1 MQLHEF
7 PFQFLIKL
15 LNWIRFLD
23 VLIWKGRLF
32 QTFGPYTFKLFAPK
46 VTWFHLG
53 VSRFNLYC
61 SLTNLLFSLTL
72 KILFKNSGFSWIS
85 RRHLKATYLFHP
97 LRTHYFPQGHPGAP
111 RLPSPRRVHSCP
123 QGHLEVTLLPSPLR
137 AHSCPQGHLEATH
150 FSNHPYTY
158 LQGTRG
164 CHESFNYLIFLL
176 LFTVFVSC

>member
-1 MQLHEF
+1 MQTVQLHEF

-72 KILFKNSGFSWIS
+72 KILFINSGFSLFIVLIFQHTNFS
-85 RRHLKATYLFHP
+85 TYL
-97 LRTHYFPQGHPGAP
+97 
-111 RLPSPRRVHSCP
+111 HSF
-123 QGHLEVTLLPSPLR
+123 LLFLLFLINL
-137 AHSCPQGHLEATH
+137 HKIL
-150 FSNHPYTY
+150 SNH
-158 LQGTRG
+158 
-164 CHESFNYLIFLL
+164 CIKIEA
-176 LFTVFVSC
+176 LFFWRLSILFRDLAVENIQARRQ

>member
-1 MQLHEF
+1 MFWYE
-7 PFQFLIKL
+7 KEDYS
-15 LNWIRFLD
+15 R
-23 VLIWKGRLF
+23 
-32 QTFGPYTFKLFAPK
+32 PYTFKPFAPK

-111 RLPSPRRVHSCP
+111 RLPSP
-123 QGHLEVTLLPSPLR
+123 LR
-137 AHSCPQGHLEATH
+137 AHSCPQGHLEAAH

>member
-1 MQLHEF
+1 MQTVQLHEF

-72 KILFKNSGFSWIS
+72 KILFINSGFSLFIVLIFQHTNFS
-85 RRHLKATYLFHP
+85 TYL
-97 LRTHYFPQGHPGAP
+97 
-111 RLPSPRRVHSCP
+111 HSF
-123 QGHLEVTLLPSPLR
+123 LLFLLFLINL
-137 AHSCPQGHLEATH
+137 HKIL
-150 FSNHPYTY
+150 SNH
-158 LQGTRG
+158 
-164 CHESFNYLIFLL
+164 CIKIEAL
-176 LFTVFVSC
+176 LFEDFQIFSVI